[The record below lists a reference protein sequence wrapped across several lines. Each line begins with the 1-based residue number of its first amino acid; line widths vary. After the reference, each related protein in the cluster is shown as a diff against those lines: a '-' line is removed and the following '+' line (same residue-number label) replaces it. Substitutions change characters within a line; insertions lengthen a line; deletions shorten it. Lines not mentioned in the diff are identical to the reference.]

1 MTDKEILTPKE
12 LDAHIASIPCMIE
25 GMAVALMKKAGV
37 TELDFDFNNVHAAA
51 RNASQEEEADIL
63 SLELDEKENTIRLHL
78 DTVTDCDWGYI
89 SDQTTDDAS
98 AIYNALYWPL
108 SYIINK

>member
-1 MTDKEILTPKE
+1 MIDKEILTPNE

-37 TELDFDFNNVHAAA
+37 TELNFDNVPATA

-78 DTVTDCDWGYI
+78 DTTTDCDWGYI